1 MFKDIEEYYKSNRNA
16 LVNYIYRKVGKY
28 EDAEDIL
35 HNAFYRAMKWKHT
48 RGESMEKWM
57 FSIIENCIKD
67 FKKKEKG
74 AEVDYVF
81 DIQEEQD
88 TLVIQDV
95 DKYLDSIKKPLKK
108 EVLRLYLV
116 HNLKMVEI
124 YRLMNIPY
132 STVKTI
138 VTRFRKELKDKG
150 YV

>member
-1 MFKDIEEYYKSNRNA
+1 
-16 LVNYIYRKVGKY
+16 
-28 EDAEDIL
+28 
-35 HNAFYRAMKWKHT
+35 
-48 RGESMEKWM
+48 M

-95 DKYLDSIKKPLKK
+95 DKYLASIKKPLKK